1 MWHRE
6 IWSSCS
12 PMECV
17 TIFMIVRRWEYRVLW
32 LVYPKLFKLIGLI
45 CKFNGESHETALEL
59 AMVGGGKAWLM
70 DPIHTRA
77 VYWTGYLILQAQIR
91 FFIIIFYPGIPHF
104 GTLQQNTVDMKGPV
118 GSSAAVLTD
127 RRQVVSLVN
136 RTLPPMCAVGDPAL
150 RDADVFRFQTGL
162 PAKVIWHTVTYANV
176 CYTMS

>member
-1 MWHRE
+1 
-6 IWSSCS
+6 
-12 PMECV
+12 
-17 TIFMIVRRWEYRVLW
+17 
-32 LVYPKLFKLIGLI
+32 
-45 CKFNGESHETALEL
+45 
-59 AMVGGGKAWLM
+59 M

-91 FFIIIFYPGIPHF
+91 FFIIIFYPGIPQF

-162 PAKVIWHTVTYANV
+162 PAKVI
-176 CYTMS
+176 